1 MSAISSPA
9 AIGHDWS
16 SACPKENKIPE
27 EWIPENADPD
37 TSDASVIQGR
47 LGYSGKYL
55 YSSLPLNKTIS
66 YATHSRNIIP
76 YTKFSINYNP
86 FFFQFSNHNDNP
98 RRQFFTTNR
107 YIWTPIRREP
117 IIMYP
122 LLNVPQ
128 YT

>member
-1 MSAISSPA
+1 MRAISSPA

-55 YSSLPLNKTIS
+55 YHYRSTKLFHMQRILGILSLIRNFLSIIILSFSSFIIIM
-66 YATHSRNIIP
+66 IIP
-76 YTKFSINYNP
+76 AVNFSQQTDIYG
-86 FFFQFSNHNDNP
+86 
-98 RRQFFTTNR
+98 R
-107 YIWTPIRREP
+107 
-117 IIMYP
+117 P
-122 LLNVPQ
+122 LEENQL
-128 YT
+128 

>member
-1 MSAISSPA
+1 MRAISSPA

-86 FFFQFSNHNDNP
+86 FFFQFYNHNDKP